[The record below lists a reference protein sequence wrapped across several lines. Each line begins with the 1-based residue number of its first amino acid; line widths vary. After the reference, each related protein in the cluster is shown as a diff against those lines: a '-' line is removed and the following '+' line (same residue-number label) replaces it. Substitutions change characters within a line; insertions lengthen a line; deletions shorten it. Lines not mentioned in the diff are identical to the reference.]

1 MSVEQSGSIT
11 PGNIAVWTTDDV
23 IEDGGQLPGTSEMV
37 LARLLS
43 ANMNSTSDQQI
54 NLPIAFTKV
63 ALTRILIC
71 NASISLT
78 TAVGGFYPT
87 TSKGGT
93 PIVAASQV
101 YSSLT
106 AANKLLS
113 ATLAAF
119 GSGTAFGTS
128 DLTAWSIY
136 FALTTPQGAAATA
149 DIYICG
155 IPLAP

>member
-1 MSVEQSGSIT
+1 MSVEQSGNIT
-11 PGNIAVWTTDDV
+11 PGDVAIFLSDDV
-23 IEDGGQLPGTSEMV
+23 VGSGGTLPGTSEMV

-43 ANMNSTSDQQI
+43 ANMNSTADQQI

-71 NASISLT
+71 NASLSLT
-78 TAVGGFYPT
+78 TAAGGFYPT

-93 PIVAASQV
+93 PIVAAAQV

-106 AANKLLS
+106 AANKLLA
-113 ATLAAF
+113 ATLASF
-119 GSGTAFGTS
+119 GSTTAFGTS

-136 FALTTPQGAAATA
+136 FALTTGQGVAATA